1 MMKIVK
7 IGLWILLALL
17 IFIQFIRPE
26 KNSGEIYTESFIC
39 NVVDVPE
46 NVEQILRVSCY
57 DCHSDSTVY
66 PWYANVQP
74 VAWWL
79 NDHIKDGKDE
89 LNFSTFKKRNLK
101 GQLKKLKEIAK
112 MVEKREMP
120 LESYTYIH
128 KDAILNPQQIKLV
141 ADWAKKTYDKLLAD
155 SLAKT
160 SKTVEEK

>member
-17 IFIQFIRPE
+17 ILIQFIRPE

-74 VAWWL
+74 IAWWL
-79 NDHIKDGKDE
+79 EDHIKDGKDE
-89 LNFSTFKKRNLK
+89 LNFSTFKKRKLK
-101 GQLKKLKEIAK
+101 GQLKKLQEIAK
-112 MVEKREMP
+112 LVEKREMP

-128 KDAILNPQQIKLV
+128 KDAILNEAQIKLIRN
-141 ADWAKKTYDKLLAD
+141 WTKKSYDKLMAD
-155 SLAKT
+155 SLAK
-160 SKTVEEK
+160 SDK